1 MSNVTGNKKRTQTQL
16 ASKAAKMNRGSC
28 RFGFNE
34 ISDVVVADASDA
46 APACDFPKNTSC
58 LSQYMSQQ
66 TLIPLPH
73 PAYGL
78 MHLAGNLK
86 DDNHFCAAA
95 QAMVSAIE
103 IAMGHE
109 ERQSFALQL
118 MWMLKTTLDMG
129 NVEIIVHGIPT
140 LCDDVPSLRG
150 LYNDRD
156 SVSYLG
162 EYSVKAS
169 ADNNSAGNDNGMPP
183 LVCSDNGDDTSDAI
197 QDSVD

>member
-1 MSNVTGNKKRTQTQL
+1 
-16 ASKAAKMNRGSC
+16 
-28 RFGFNE
+28 
-34 ISDVVVADASDA
+34 
-46 APACDFPKNTSC
+46 
-58 LSQYMSQQ
+58 MSQQ
-66 TLIPLPH
+66 TLLPLPH

-103 IAMGHE
+103 IATGHE

-118 MWMLKTTLDMG
+118 MWMLKTTLDMS

-183 LVCSDNGDDTSDAI
+183 LVCSDNGDDTTDAI

>member
-1 MSNVTGNKKRTQTQL
+1 MFNVTGNKKRTQTQL

-28 RFGFNE
+28 RFGFNA
-34 ISDVVVADASDA
+34 ISDVVVADASA
-46 APACDFPKNTSC
+46 APACDFPKKTSC
-58 LSQYMSQQ
+58 LSQQ
-66 TLIPLPH
+66 TLLPLPH

-103 IAMGHE
+103 IATGHE

-118 MWMLKTTLDMG
+118 IWMLKTTLDMS
-129 NVEIIVHGIPT
+129 NVEIIVHGIPP

-150 LYNDRD
+150 LYNDRE
-156 SVSYLG
+156 SVSYLA
-162 EYSVKAS
+162 EYSAKAS
-169 ADNNSAGNDNGMPP
+169 VDNHAAGNDNGIPP
-183 LVCSDNGDDTSDAI
+183 LVRSDNADDISDAL